1 MRSSRTAR
9 GLAVALVLL
18 VPALFGVR
26 PALATRGVPVARN
39 LNVPVGFTFGP
50 HGLLVYVERNTGWVR
65 FRNLSTGADRRVHH
79 VTRVDS
85 TGERG
90 ALGIAL
96 HPAWP
101 RQPFLYVFA
110 TKQTTAGLRNQ
121 VIRVRVVRGH
131 AVGTKVVL
139 SIPAGPASNHNGG
152 RILFGPG
159 GKLFVIVGDG
169 ADSATAQNLNSP
181 KGKILRINPDGGVPR
196 GNPFGNRIWAYGIRN
211 SIGFTF
217 DRTTRFLWETENGP
231 SCNDEVNLIRR
242 GKNHGWGPNEDCTTG
257 TSPTNTNNSGPAPR
271 LLPKAWFVKTR
282 ALTGAAFCHACG
294 LGPAFDGDLL
304 VASYNDGVI
313 RRFGLNAAGTDIVR
327 GPGLVLDR
335 PSGIVSMEVDP
346 AGRVYFSDFSAIYRL
361 VRG

>member
-9 GLAVALVLL
+9 GLALALVLL
-18 VPALFGVR
+18 VPSLVGAR
-26 PALATRGVPVARN
+26 PAFATKAVAVAKN
-39 LNVPVGFTFGP
+39 LNVPLGFTFGP
-50 HGLLVYVERNTGWVR
+50 RGMLVYVERTTGWVR
-65 FRNLSTGADRRVHH
+65 FRNLTTGADRRVYH
-79 VTRVDS
+79 VPNVDS

-90 ALGIAL
+90 ALGVAL

-101 RQPFLYVFA
+101 QQHFLYVYA
-110 TKQTTAGLRNQ
+110 TRQTTDGLRNQ
-121 VIRVRVVRGH
+121 VIRVRVERAH
-131 AVGTKVVL
+131 AVGTKVLL
-139 SIPAGPASNHNGG
+139 SIKAGPASNHNGG

-159 GKLFVIVGDG
+159 GKLFIIVGDG
-169 ADSATAQNLNSP
+169 ADSSNAQNLNTP
-181 KGKILRINPDGGVPR
+181 KGKILRINPDGGIPPE
-196 GNPFGNRIWAYGIRN
+196 NPFRNRIWAYGIRN
-211 SIGFTF
+211 SFGFAF
-217 DRTTRFLWETENGP
+217 DRTTRLLWETENGP